1 MTLIIP
7 HIRNITYPSLKRH
20 DGSRNYYL
28 YDDQDFIL
36 YEDIDILI
44 EYGYIDENYLTDLS
58 DYEVRNYPFNFTA
71 SELNLTEINV
81 NITR

>member
-7 HIRNITYPSLKRH
+7 HVRNITYPSLKRN

-44 EYGYIDENYLTDLS
+44 ECGYIDDDYLTNLL
-58 DYEVRNYPFNFTA
+58 DYAIRNYPLNLTT